1 MRLVSSHLYKLADTA
16 SVQDGVLLE
25 RFHLHRDE
33 AAFELLV
40 HRHGAMVL
48 SVCRRIVGNLHD
60 AEDAFQATF
69 LTLARRGSTIQK
81 QGSLGSWLYKVAY
94 RIALRCRSRVKATVS
109 IEQAAPVAM
118 HSVAAVLDTHDD
130 AAAVTDEVA
139 QLSERLRTV
148 IILCCVQGKS
158 STEAAR
164 ELGCPVN
171 TIATRLFRARALL
184 KKKLSRRGILL
195 NVSLS
200 SVLTMRS
207 ASAVSPALALQ
218 CARQA
223 GQYLTGTALPAHL
236 IPLVKGATPML
247 WWKSILALLVASGS
261 LGLVTWTTWPSAVA
275 QETPD
280 KPMPLVQLLP
290 QSTAPSFQLLQP
302 TGKPAEVI
310 DNIDLDGDGQ
320 ADLIE
325 AINRGSGP
333 ASTYFASYTLTTG
346 EHYKLL
352 KNGRPLDAGETL
364 NLADLWNTSA
374 SVELCASASS
384 FRIAMKPE
392 EAHNG
397 LWARKKAAL
406 GLARVKNDSVQLGYV
421 VMSVDTN
428 GKITIHDSH
437 WQPMPNEQ
445 IAVELSPTDDID
457 NVKSQDLIANK
468 DANMKY
474 SLILPS
480 GKTDAPASG
489 YGLILVMA
497 GGDGGADFQPFI
509 KRIYQNAVPAGFI
522 VVHVISKKWSPTQQI
537 VWPTTKNKVPG
548 MKFTTEEF
556 LDAVIKDVGSKHK
569 LNKDKVFTL
578 SWSSSGPAA
587 YSAALTS
594 PNITGSFVAMSVF
607 NPKFLP
613 EMNKAKGKAFYLYH
627 SPDDRMCPYR
637 MAEQAGKELTAAGA
651 SVELKTYEGGH
662 GWKGNLYDDIRIGL
676 EWLDKQAAKK

>member
-25 RFHLHRDE
+25 RFHRHRDE

-48 SVCRRIVGNLHD
+48 SVCRRVVGNVHD

-69 LTLARRGSTIQK
+69 LTLARRSTTIVQR
-81 QGSLGSWLYKVAY
+81 GSLGSWLYKVAY

-109 IEQAAPVAM
+109 IDQAAPVVVQ
-118 HSVAAVLDTHDD
+118 SVTAPLDTRDD

-158 STEAAR
+158 SIEAAR

-171 TIATRLFRARALL
+171 TISTRLFRARALL

-200 SVLTMRS
+200 SVLTMKS

-218 CARQA
+218 LTRQA
-223 GQYLTGTALPAHL
+223 SQYLAGAALPAQL

-247 WWKSILALLVASGS
+247 WWKSILAVLVTTGS
-261 LGLVTWTTWPSAVA
+261 LGLVTWTSLPSAVA
-275 QETPD
+275 QETAS
-280 KPMPLVQLLP
+280 KPLPMVQLLP
-290 QSTAPSFQLLQP
+290 QSTSPTFQLLQP
-302 TGKPAEVI
+302 TGKPAEVL
-310 DNIDLDGDGQ
+310 NTIDLDGDGVP
-320 ADLIE
+320 DLIE
-325 AINRGSGP
+325 TINRGSGP
-333 ASTYFASYTLTTG
+333 ASTYYANYTLTTG
-346 EHYKLL
+346 AHYKLL
-352 KNGRPLDAGETL
+352 KNGLPLNAGELL
-364 NLADLWNTSA
+364 NLTDLWNTST

-384 FRIAMKPE
+384 FQIAMKPE

-406 GLARVKNDSVQLGYV
+406 GLARLKNETVQLGYV

-428 GKITIHDSH
+428 GTITIHDSH
-437 WQPMPNEQ
+437 WQPLPNEQ

-474 SLILPS
+474 TLIQPTS
-480 GKTDAPASG
+480 KEAPAGG

-509 KRIYQNAVPAGFI
+509 KRIYQNAVPAGFL
-522 VVHVISKKWSPTQQI
+522 VVHVVSKKWSNNQQI
-537 VWPTTKNKVPG
+537 VWPTSKNKVPG

-556 LDAVIKDVGSKHK
+556 LDAVITDVGSKHK

-587 YSAALTS
+587 YAASLTS

-627 SPDDRMCPYR
+627 SPEDRMCPYR

-662 GWKGNLYDDIRIGL
+662 GWKGNIFDDIRTGL
-676 EWLDKQAAKK
+676 EWLDNKATKK

>member
-1 MRLVSSHLYKLADTA
+1 MRLVSSPLYKLADTA

-25 RFHLHRDE
+25 RFHRHRDE

-69 LTLARRGSTIQK
+69 LTLARRGVTIQK

-109 IEQAAPVAM
+109 IEQAAPVVM
-118 HSVAAVLDTHDD
+118 HSAAASLDTQDEAAV
-130 AAAVTDEVA
+130 VTDEVA

-171 TIATRLFRARALL
+171 TISTRLFRARALL

-200 SVLTMRS
+200 SVLTMNS
-207 ASAVSPALALQ
+207 ASAVSPAFVLQ

-223 GQYLTGTALPAHL
+223 SQYLAGTALPAHL
-236 IPLVKGATPML
+236 IPLVKGASPML

-261 LGLVTWTTWPSAVA
+261 LGLVTWTSWPSAVA

-290 QSTAPSFQLLQP
+290 QSTSPSFQLLQP
-302 TGKPAEVI
+302 AVKPAEVL
-310 DNIDLDGDGQ
+310 NSIDLDGDGI

-325 AINRGSGP
+325 TVSRSSGP
-333 ASTYFASYTLTTG
+333 LSTHSALYSLSTG
-346 EHYKLL
+346 PNYKLL
-352 KNGRPLDAGETL
+352 KNGTPMNAGEVLSLSDMMHATTSIDLCSSAGSFQVTL
-364 NLADLWNTSA
+364 
-374 SVELCASASS
+374 
-384 FRIAMKPE
+384 KPE
-392 EAHNG
+392 EAHHG

-406 GLARVKNDSVQLGYV
+406 GLARVKNDTVQLGYV
-421 VMSVDTN
+421 VMSIDTN

-437 WQPMPNEQ
+437 WQHIANER
-445 IAVELSPTDDID
+445 IAIELSPTDDID
-457 NVKSQDLIANK
+457 HVKSQDLIANK

-474 SLILPS
+474 TLILPS
-480 GKTDAPASG
+480 GKTAAPASG

-509 KRIYQNAVPAGFI
+509 KRIFLNAVPDGFLM
-522 VVHVISKKWSPTQQI
+522 VHVISKKWSPTQQI
-537 VWPTTKNKVPG
+537 VWPTTKNKLPG

-587 YSAALTS
+587 YSASLTS

-613 EMNKAKGKAFYLYH
+613 DMGKAKGKAFYLYH
-627 SPDDRMCPYR
+627 SPEDRMCPYR

-662 GWKGNLYDDIRIGL
+662 GWKGNLYDDIRTGL
-676 EWLDKQAAKK
+676 EWLDKQATKK